1 MRILVARLV
10 SISFAVL
17 LLNVSSTVPAADGQ
31 DVGASRF
38 IQWAY
43 QDAGAFVTQIG
54 RNAPA
59 IGVAGATVIVPSTDL
74 DDPLLRRIQAGSRG
88 PIHSYLRVTNE
99 LGGPKALPALTGV
112 FAFTLVTND
121 RKLQDAA
128 FTSLQSLIF
137 AGSLSSGLKYVF
149 GRYRPESGSDA
160 YRFDSFSGHSSFPS
174 GHTTA
179 AFAIVTPWVLYYPGA
194 ATYGLFAISTG
205 TAVARIA
212 FDKHWP
218 TDVLAGA
225 ALGFLTARFLTRRHQ
240 GSVAGSRIN
249 LSPTIGATGTGISLN
264 VDLR

>member
-1 MRILVARLV
+1 MIRSAARVNRI
-10 SISFAVL
+10 STVL
-17 LLNVSSTVPAADGQ
+17 LVLCVSYGVPDAACQ
-31 DVGASRF
+31 DEGGSRF
-38 IQWAY
+38 LRWTY
-43 QDAGAFVTQIG
+43 QDAAALVSEIG
-54 RNAPA
+54 VNAPA
-59 IGVAGATVIVPSTDL
+59 IGVTGAAVILPTTDL
-74 DDPLLRRIQAGSRG
+74 DDPLLRRIQSGSRG
-88 PIHSYLRVTNE
+88 PIDSYLRITNE
-99 LGGPKALPALTGV
+99 LGGPKALPTLTGV
-112 FAFTLVTND
+112 FAVTLFTND
-121 RKLQDAA
+121 HKLQDAA

-137 AGSLSSGLKYVF
+137 AGSISSGLKYVF
-149 GRYRPESGSDA
+149 GRHRPESGSDA

-179 AFAIVTPWVLYYPGA
+179 AFAIVTPWVLYYPGV

-240 GSVAGSRIN
+240 NTFGSSRIN
-249 LSPTIGATGTGISLN
+249 FSPTVGETGTGISLN